1 MLSQAEARSLSQM
14 RFKVIAKREAPGD
27 RWRLVDENHKPYGDI
42 IEGLVETLSAYMKK
56 TGHKEGYRLEPL
68 RGTLMAIEWADPE
81 PEPVSPPPPKT
92 YDLYGEF

>member
-1 MLSQAEARSLSQM
+1 MSEGRQITEM

-27 RWRLVDENHKPYGDI
+27 RWRLVDDNHKPSGEI

-68 RGTLMAIEWADPE
+68 RGTLMAIEWAE
-81 PEPVSPPPPKT
+81 PEAVIPPPPKT